1 MSFSV
6 RQRLILGGGVIY
18 LTSAAGMFL
27 YLKSE
32 TQSKQTSICTHCGS
46 YSSSIFD
53 AIASKYDEEI
63 NLSESLMLLN
73 VCRSALLKHATGTV
87 LEIGSG
93 TGRNLKYY
101 PITDD
106 TSKIEKLYITDISK
120 EMVKQ
125 AWEKW
130 RELSHSSVSVVFK
143 AADSRNLCYNA
154 NVDNDINNS
163 VDGYDTDLTVK
174 FGPQIHKLHQFPP
187 HSMDTVVQTFGL
199 CSVDDPIKV
208 LKEMARITKPGGK
221 ILMLEHGKGHWGFVN
236 NILDSGV
243 EQHFEK
249 WGCRWNKNILGL
261 IEEAGLE
268 VEKVWRWHFGTTY
281 YIIARAPGKKAM

>member
-1 MSFSV
+1 
-6 RQRLILGGGVIY
+6 
-18 LTSAAGMFL
+18 MFL

-32 TQSKQTSICTHCGS
+32 TESDQTSSCTHCGS
-46 YSSSIFD
+46 STSSIFD

-73 VCRSALLKHATGTV
+73 VCRSTLLKHATGTV

-101 PITDD
+101 PIKDD
-106 TSKIEKLYITDISK
+106 TSKIEKLYITDKSK
-120 EMVKQ
+120 EMIKQ

-130 RELSHSSVSVVFK
+130 RELSDSSLKVVFK
-143 AADSRNLCYNA
+143 AADSQNLCYNA
-154 NVDNDINNS
+154 AAADINININS
-163 VDGYDTDLTVK
+163 NNVDGYDTDSTTVK
-174 FGPQIHKLHQFPP
+174 FGPQIDKLHQFPP
-187 HSMDTVVQTFGL
+187 HSMDTVIQTFGL
-199 CSVDDPIKV
+199 CSVDDPVKV

-249 WGCRWNKNILGL
+249 WGCRWNKDVLGL
-261 IEEAGLE
+261 IKEAGLE

-281 YIIARAPGKKAM
+281 YIIARPGKKAV